1 MQLAYQADPPAFDLA
16 PGRPRSTRRS
26 TKFMVA
32 GVAMASAGVIAVSP
46 VTPALPDLQE
56 RAAHAAVALTAA
68 TNPLIVWQETITAT
82 MESLQTLGV
91 GISESVPALL
101 GAISNPEIYLELVNI
116 IAQNTLN
123 PIPLLTE
130 IVNFPT
136 NYGGVIDTALTDTI
150 EHLTNT
156 VMKFPTVLINTLRY
170 LAEGQFVEAFAEAD
184 VYFVLDF
191 LGALRPMIPLFSIPS
206 DFLASLPG
214 AERLPALLDVVSEF
228 AVTKAA
234 IAPFL
239 TAVAQTAE
247 IFDATRIALTAGDF
261 QSAAIELVNLPAK
274 VLNAFVNGYTP
285 GFATGAW
292 PGLINGGIVDYLTVT
307 LPNQIAAALTGPVA
321 TATTTGA
328 QGSPSDFSLSNDTVL
343 VDVVSQKGLSGTNGS
358 GDGGAI
364 GTGDDDETG
373 VSDDD
378 AIDEDVTEE
387 DVTKEDVI
395 GEDDTSEE
403 EVTGDENVTEEDIT
417 DEDEDATD
425 TDDDASDT
433 DDDTT
438 GDDGAAGGDDDA
450 GAGSGSG
457 AGAGSGGSGVGS
469 GSGAGAGSGGSGA
482 GSGTGDGSGSGSGG
496 GSGSG
501 SGGGSG
507 N

>member
-228 AVTKAA
+228 AVAKAA

-307 LPNQIAAALTGPVA
+307 LPNQIAAALTGSVA

-358 GDGGAI
+358 GDDGAI

-403 EVTGDENVTEEDIT
+403 EVTGDENVTEEEVT
-417 DEDEDATD
+417 GEDEDATD
-425 TDDDASDT
+425 TDDDASDA

-450 GAGSGSG
+450 GA
-457 AGAGSGGSGVGS
+457 GS